1 MTYLIS
7 GSIGEF
13 AACTVRVP
21 MEVVKQRAQ
30 AVVGLSSYSALKEIL
45 SAKRESVFAGLYRG
59 FGITAMRD
67 VPYTMIQFALYE
79 ELKRVQ
85 ARRLGKEKVSP
96 GEAAV
101 CGSIAGGI
109 AGGVTTPLDVLKTRI
124 MLAKEVTEEYTGA
137 DGIEHFSNANVETN
151 CERRRGECTT
161 QWARAKSSLDKCF
174 WSSLLGFIRAGKGN
188 FSGTENKFLV
198 ETSWRIIWIPPYR
211 RDFRRYI
218 HYAIMHSKL
227 SFRADGTCE
236 SHSIIQA
243 YPVQQIPNLNIPD
256 LNQHNSVG
264 R

>member
-7 GSIGEF
+7 GSVGEL

-30 AVVGLSSYSALKEIL
+30 AQVGLSSYSALKGIL
-45 SAKRESVFAGLYRG
+45 SAQRESVFAGLYRG

-85 ARRLGKEKVSP
+85 ARRLGKEKVTP

-124 MLAKEVTEEYTGA
+124 MLAKEVLEEYIGA
-137 DGIEHFSNANVETN
+137 DGIEYFSVANVATN
-151 CERRRGECTT
+151 CERRRGECAT
-161 QWARAKSSLDKCF
+161 QWACAKSGLDKCF
-174 WSSLLGFIRAGKGN
+174 WSCLLG
-188 FSGTENKFLV
+188 
-198 ETSWRIIWIPPYR
+198 II
-211 RDFRRYI
+211 
-218 HYAIMHSKL
+218 
-227 SFRADGTCE
+227 
-236 SHSIIQA
+236 
-243 YPVQQIPNLNIPD
+243 
-256 LNQHNSVG
+256 
-264 R
+264 